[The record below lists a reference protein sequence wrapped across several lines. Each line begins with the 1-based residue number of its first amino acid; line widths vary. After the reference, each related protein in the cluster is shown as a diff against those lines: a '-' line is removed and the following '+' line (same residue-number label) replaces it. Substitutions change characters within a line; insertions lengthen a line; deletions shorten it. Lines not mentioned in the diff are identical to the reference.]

1 MQQINDDDVVFDNEI
16 NDDDDYA
23 PDIQV
28 YLIDDD
34 DEREKN
40 DTLDEMYVIIDYVL
54 EEVEIEYKVV

>member
-16 NDDDDYA
+16 NDDDECV

-34 DEREKN
+34 DEHEKN
-40 DTLDEMYVIIDYVL
+40 DILDEMYVIIDYVL